1 MTQTVYNSLMLNNPN
16 AKPKEKVVLFF
27 LSAMVFFSAAWFLYI
42 LGLHSRDGGIYERIW
57 HFTADTNFL
66 DAYSQNR
73 YEIGSY
79 FLFWNL
85 SQVFSAAMTFYFF
98 GLIALSTKFYVFK
111 KYFNYPLIV
120 FCIYTLTFAYF
131 LDGNQIRAA
140 LAFTVL
146 LYALCV
152 PPRNSF
158 SYVILAIIAV
168 QFHYSGIVILAL
180 YFTRFPLFGLALLV
194 VVSFVF
200 NWLLTSVSY
209 LSFAKI
215 WMASSDGQVN
225 LTSSMFIMQV
235 CIAIVCAFFWNKL
248 SEQQKKGAYLNAF
261 GVVAYVA
268 FIDNAIVAHRI
279 RELSMLGILAILF
292 LGEKRLTYVK
302 FISAICLAYVTLYNL
317 ATVVGRLA

>member
-1 MTQTVYNSLMLNNPN
+1 MILKNPN
-16 AKPKEKVVLFF
+16 DELREKILLLF
-27 LSAMVFFSAAWFLYI
+27 LSTIVFFSAAWVLYI
-42 LGLHSRDGGIYERIW
+42 LGLTSPDIGQYEIIW
-57 HFTADTNFL
+57 DRTKDTNFFN
-66 DAYSQNR
+66 AYSEHR

-85 SQVFSAAMTFYFF
+85 TQVFSAAMTFYFF
-98 GLIALSTKFYVFK
+98 GLIALSAKFHVFK

-131 LDGNQIRAA
+131 LDANQIRAA
-140 LAFTVL
+140 LAVTVL

-158 SYVILAIIAV
+158 SYFILAIIAV
-168 QFHYSGIVILAL
+168 QFHYSGIFILIF
-180 YFTRFPLFGLALLV
+180 YFIRAPLFGLALFV
-194 VVSFVF
+194 VTSFVF
-200 NWLLTSVSY
+200 DWLIVSLSY

-215 WMASSDGQVN
+215 WLSNSDGQVN
-225 LTSSMFIMQV
+225 LTSSTFIMQV

-268 FIDNAIVAHRI
+268 FIDNALVAHRI
-279 RELSMLGILAILF
+279 RELSMLGILAVLF

-302 FISAICLAYVTLYNL
+302 FISAICLAYITLYNL
-317 ATVVGRLA
+317 VAVVHRLAS